1 MSDELNFWKLC
12 ESLSIT
18 EAALVIAG
26 INPSDHP
33 ASLYNRNTNEQPRSF
48 RPTVQALRGA
58 IELERLMGRT
68 FYHEGSDINGE
79 PYRNFDPSESTV
91 DVEDLR
97 RWLAAKNVRSGFF
110 AAQKDAPQPYMDPSH
125 ERYAPKLAAAVAAW
139 VAVGRARGEGKSVKQ
154 QLEAWARRHANEF
167 GLCDEDG
174 NPVKA
179 AMDNIAIVANW
190 ETKGGAP
197 KTPGERGISEP
208 ETSDELV
215 LPQGEERF
223 VGTSGTRAG
232 DYDLDNDIPF
242 RERSS
247 AVEFGRSYTNL

>member
-12 ESLSIT
+12 DRISIA
-18 EAALVIAG
+18 EAALLIAG

-33 ASLYNRNTNEQPRSF
+33 ANLYNWDAKNQPRSF

-58 IELERLMGRT
+58 IELESLKGET
-68 FYHEGSDINGE
+68 FYHTGHDDDGE
-79 PYRNFDPSESTV
+79 PYRNFDPAESTV

-110 AAQKDAPQPYMDPSH
+110 AVRVDAPQPYMNPSH

-139 VAVGRARGEGKSVKQ
+139 ESVGRDRGEGRSVKQ

-174 NPVKA
+174 NPKKA

-197 KTPGERGISEP
+197 KTPGESVVSEP
-208 ETSDELV
+208 DLSDELV
-215 LPQGEERF
+215 LPQGDERL
-223 VGTSGTRAG
+223 GRTSGSG
-232 DYDLDNDIPF
+232 EGEYDLDDDIPF
-242 RERSS
+242 
-247 AVEFGRSYTNL
+247 